1 MGYSE
6 KTKELALELADNI
19 EYKRNYDIDG
29 AKIILLSDFEVLCT
43 VMNIW
48 ADNQKYY
55 ALNEFKKH
63 LTDVE
68 KEIIRLELAYRE

>member
-1 MGYSE
+1 MYNE

-19 EYKRNYDIDG
+19 ELKRDFDIDG

-43 VMNIW
+43 VMYIW
-48 ADNQKYY
+48 ADNRRYY

-68 KEIIRLELAYRE
+68 KQIIKLELAYRE